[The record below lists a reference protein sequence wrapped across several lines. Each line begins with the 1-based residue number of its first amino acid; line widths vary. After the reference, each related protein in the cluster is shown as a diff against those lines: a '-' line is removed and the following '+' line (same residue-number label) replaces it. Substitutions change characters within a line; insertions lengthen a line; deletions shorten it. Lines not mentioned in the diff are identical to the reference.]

1 MLKRLKL
8 SNLTACGLIVLA
20 LAVGLFFNPLP
31 LPFFATLQPV
41 YAQGS
46 ADAKFWVFD
55 GHMHP
60 TSSVYRRG
68 GTLGEPNAD
77 PRFTLPLAEKGGLG
91 AAFVNTSIDEFLEA
105 NHIAVKEV
113 LRQFDHFYRELA
125 RYPDQIAVATDADQI
140 RALRDEDKIA
150 AVLSIEGALAIE
162 SDLGVLR
169 MLHRLG
175 LREMNLVHLLGNNI
189 GDVMHSTENGGK
201 GYGLTDFGRELV
213 AEMNRLGIVIDLSH
227 TAEQTVLD
235 VMEVSTQPVT
245 TTHSGVRKLM
255 YSPTLPNWSDE
266 MIRKLAGTNGVICVP
281 FLPMIVDQEYQDK
294 FHRGRP
300 RGSGLVGLDPLVY
313 RGDPSTIYDF
323 IREKRSGGES
333 GRSRMTEE
341 RGRSLPALSV
351 HIDHIDY
358 IVQLVGVDH
367 VGISTDWGGYPVNV
381 RGMENAG
388 DYQNVAQALLDR
400 GYSRQDV
407 AKVMGENLLR
417 VFDEVVSTAAN

>member
-1 MLKRLKL
+1 MSKRLRF
-8 SNLTACGLIVLA
+8 SGLTAGGLMVLA
-20 LAVGLFFNPLP
+20 MAGGLSPLP
-31 LPFFATLQPV
+31 AIFSSGLQAV
-41 YAQGS
+41 YAQDS
-46 ADAKFWVFD
+46 ANAKFWVFD

-125 RYPDQIAVATDADQI
+125 KYPDQIAVATDADQV
-140 RALRDEDKIA
+140 RALREEGRIA
-150 AVLSIEGALAIE
+150 AILSVEGALAIE

-189 GDVMHSTENGGK
+189 GDVMHSSENGGK
-201 GYGLTDFGRELV
+201 GYGLTEFGRELV

-245 TTHSGVRKLM
+245 TTHSGVRTLM

-417 VFDEVVSTAAN
+417 VFDEVVSTAGN

>member
-1 MLKRLKL
+1 MKRFSVLVL
-8 SNLTACGLIVLA
+8 MIGAVFLA
-20 LAVGLFFNPLP
+20 LSFSQGIFSPPFWTGLTSP
-31 LPFFATLQPV
+31 
-41 YAQGS
+41 AQNS
-46 ADAKFWVFD
+46 WDSKFWVFD

-60 TSSVYRRG
+60 VSSVYRRG
-68 GTLGEPNAD
+68 GTIGEPNAD
-77 PRFTLPLAEKGGLG
+77 PRFTLPLAQEGGLG
-91 AAFVNTSIDEFLEA
+91 AAFFNTSIDEFYEV
-105 NHIAVKEV
+105 NHLAVKDA
-113 LRQFDHFYRELA
+113 LKQIDRFYREIA
-125 RYPDQIAVATDADQI
+125 KYPDQVGVATNAEEV
-140 RALRDEDKIA
+140 RALRREGKIA
-150 AVLSIEGALAIE
+150 GILAIEGALAIE

-189 GDVMHSTENGGK
+189 GDVMHSSENGGK
-201 GYGLTDFGRELV
+201 GYGLTEFGRELV

-245 TTHSGVRKLM
+245 TTHSGVRTLM

-381 RGMENAG
+381 RGMESAG

-417 VFDEVVSTAAN
+417 VFDEVVSTAGN